1 MTVKHDSKMSVK
13 RIRDSRPRK
22 GSRKHAT
29 GSISSDVSIPLGQRQ
44 RDDVAIV
51 HGSDSEPSSSDS
63 DSAASESL
71 GDVDTVAITT
81 DTAPEDESEMLPSYE
96 RPAHLPEL
104 LLSSRGIISAVSTAF
119 QRARAT
125 NQDWNPLQLRINVMV
140 EIWRNRLCCWSC
152 QRNTPGLRSMTRD
165 FMEAHVDKAVGEA
178 FQLTDPLNIFQVYG
192 YVCSAMLC
200 VGSFGDLDTE
210 CPCLTCG

>member
-1 MTVKHDSKMSVK
+1 M
-13 RIRDSRPRK
+13 
-22 GSRKHAT
+22 
-29 GSISSDVSIPLGQRQ
+29 
-44 RDDVAIV
+44 
-51 HGSDSEPSSSDS
+51 
-63 DSAASESL
+63 
-71 GDVDTVAITT
+71 DTVEITT
-81 DTAPEDESEMLPSYE
+81 DTAPEDESERLPPYE

-119 QRARAT
+119 QRAVAT

-152 QRNTPGLRSMTRD
+152 QRTTPGLRSMTRD
-165 FMEAHVDKAVGEA
+165 FMEDHVDRAVREA
-178 FQLTDPLNIFQVYG
+178 FLITDPLNIFQVYG

-200 VGSFGDLDTE
+200 VGSFGDLDRE